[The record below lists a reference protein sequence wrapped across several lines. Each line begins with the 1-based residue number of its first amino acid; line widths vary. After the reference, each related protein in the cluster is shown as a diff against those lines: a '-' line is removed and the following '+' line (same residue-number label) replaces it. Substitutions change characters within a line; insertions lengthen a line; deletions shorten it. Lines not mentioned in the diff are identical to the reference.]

1 MEQSSASF
9 GAWRKHIL
17 SPCMRVDTLYAS
29 KVRRGRH
36 RSHAE
41 IGHPDAKSNVAR
53 FQPLTEKIEHGE
65 TVDADSPQARM
76 GHPCDKTSQVSCHGI
91 TGVMSR
97 GTTNAW
103 SRCSGEMHDEH
114 VHPQVHG

>member
-17 SPCMRVDTLYAS
+17 SPCMRVDTLYTS

-36 RSHAE
+36 QSHAE

-53 FQPLTEKIEHGE
+53 LQPLPRK
-65 TVDADSPQARM
+65 SNMARPLTRIR
-76 GHPCDKTSQVSCHGI
+76 HRPAWATPATRHRRFPAVA
-91 TGVMSR
+91 SR
-97 GTTNAW
+97 A
-103 SRCSGEMHDEH
+103 
-114 VHPQVHG
+114 